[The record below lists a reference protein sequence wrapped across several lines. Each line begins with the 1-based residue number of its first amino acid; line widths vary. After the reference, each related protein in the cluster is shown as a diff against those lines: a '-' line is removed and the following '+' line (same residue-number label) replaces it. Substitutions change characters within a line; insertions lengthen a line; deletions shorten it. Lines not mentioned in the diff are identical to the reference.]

1 MIPYGKHS
9 IIDEDVA
16 AVVDVLE
23 NKFLTQGETVP
34 AFEKSLCDYTGAQ
47 FATAV
52 NSGTSGLHVACL
64 ALGIGPGDSIWTSP
78 NSFVA
83 SANCALYCGAT
94 VDFVDIDPESRNLS
108 VSALKQKLQAAQREN
123 CLPKA
128 LVMVHFAGLSEYIE
142 ELSAIL
148 KSYNVALIEDAAHG
162 LGGHDNGTK
171 IGSCRYSDI
180 AVLSF
185 HPVKS
190 ITTAE
195 GGAVMTNDSDLAEKI
210 VLYAKHGITR
220 DESKLTEQH
229 GPWYYQQQLLGFN
242 YRLSDLHAALG
253 ITQLQRLDTFVA
265 ARRKLAH
272 RYHQLLS
279 DLPLQLPK
287 QIAEESDGSA
297 WHLYM
302 VEVLEHDRATVFEGL
317 RAAGIGVNVH
327 YIPIHLQ
334 PYYQAL
340 GFTAGQFPNAE
351 RFYQRAITLPLYP
364 TLSESEQDIVVNAL
378 KEQLS

>member
-1 MIPYGKHS
+1 
-9 IIDEDVA
+9 
-16 AVVDVLE
+16 
-23 NKFLTQGETVP
+23 
-34 AFEKSLCDYTGAQ
+34 
-47 FATAV
+47 
-52 NSGTSGLHVACL
+52 
-64 ALGIGPGDSIWTSP
+64 
-78 NSFVA
+78 
-83 SANCALYCGAT
+83 
-94 VDFVDIDPESRNLS
+94 
-108 VSALKQKLQAAQREN
+108 LKQKLQAAKREN

-128 LVMVHFAGLSEYIE
+128 LVMVHFAGLSEHIE
-142 ELSAIL
+142 ELSEVL

-162 LGGHDNGTK
+162 LGGHDNGAK
-171 IGSCRYSDI
+171 IGSCRFSDI

-195 GGAVMTNDSDLAEKI
+195 GGAVMTNDSALAEKI

-220 DESKLTEQH
+220 EKSKLTEQH

-253 ITQLQRLDTFVA
+253 ITQMRRLDTFVA

-272 RYHQLLS
+272 RYHQLLV
-279 DLPLQLPK
+279 DLPLRLPK
-287 QIAEESDGSA
+287 QMAVNTDGSA

-364 TLSESEQDIVVNAL
+364 TLCESEQDIVVDAL
-378 KEQLS
+378 KELLS